1 MASKPVKVEELIAKK
16 LALWHTRT
24 FRPIMTHDELEPL
37 LAAAGFVPLPLPPPP
52 PDGQKQAPAV
62 VWREYASRLEA
73 AAEGGGRGKRRRHAA
88 VVPRP
93 RLPHPRIDGLHLMT
107 YKAFFLALEFYLGP
121 TLVPNLFHVRT
132 MSLTR
137 AHDRVFERSYRPM
150 RDCEMDDEGILVYRD
165 GTLDQVTRIVCS
177 QHGGEEIDDD
187 DDSNRGTDASLI
199 SSSADNS
206 TKKTKCDDG
215 LKKAVNASSC
225 LVPLKDLF
233 PTGGLSSRRDVS

>member
-24 FRPIMTHDELEPL
+24 FRPIMTHEELEPL

-52 PDGQKQAPAV
+52 PDGQKQPPAV

-177 QHGGEEIDDD
+177 QHGGDEIDDD
-187 DDSNRGTDASLI
+187 DDSNRGTDASRI

-215 LKKAVNASSC
+215 LKNAVNASSC